1 MKFNDKIIIILIL
14 FYYYELKLFV
24 YNHQSNINGINYIKN
39 LKKVVYTI
47 LLGKY
52 DNVHLL
58 IKEKGYDYFM
68 ITDQKFKSKS
78 KINWTILD
86 FHSKKR
92 NKKRYKNIMDRIKR
106 QRFYKTHPHL
116 FFKDYDLSIYV
127 DANYDIKGNLDEFLL
142 RVLSPNKSIYILE
155 HPKRNSINNEFNAV
169 LSYKKDTKNHINI
182 IKNIYNKEKFP
193 DNNGLA
199 ETCIIVRKHNE
210 FNCINFM
217 ENWSKQISKNSHRD
231 QLSFNYILWKNKDKN
246 VKYISKQFSNL
257 IITYENKWGRMTII
271 RCFSFKVYIICRID
285 QIDLIGELLNNSFN
299 LDNKYKRFKTSLLQ
313 YFPFVF
319 F

>member
-246 VKYISKQFSNL
+246 VKYISKQFSN
-257 IITYENKWGRMTII
+257 I
-271 RCFSFKVYIICRID
+271 
-285 QIDLIGELLNNSFN
+285 
-299 LDNKYKRFKTSLLQ
+299 
-313 YFPFVF
+313 YFRQ
-319 F
+319 